1 MKGLIRNNLYSMEN
15 SILIAFI
22 ISIFLAIVPFGG
34 VNPTLLPMIISIQIF
49 VFVVNIGTSL
59 RADETAKWSK
69 FELTLPIKR
78 SNLVLAKYVSI
89 IILILMGIVM
99 GTATMVLSSYYDHAV
114 SHSALIYGFEY
125 GLTLSIFSTSIMY
138 PPDSHIGSDIAK
150 SALSAVL
157 DCGIMIARHIKV
169 LSVMER
175 SMAKCQIKDGTAKTA
190 FCGPE
195 RAKEKTGD
203 MRTNTSTRWET
214 RSLFMRGS

>member
-22 ISIFLAIVPFGG
+22 ISVFLAIVPFGG

-99 GTATMVLSSYYDHAV
+99 GTATMALSSYYDYSV
-114 SHSALIYGFEY
+114 SHSALVYGFEY
-125 GLTLSIFSTSIMY
+125 GLTLSILSTSIMY
-138 PPDSHIGSDIAK
+138 PLSLKLGAGKSEIIFIISAFATIGIMLLIA
-150 SALSAVL
+150 AVL
-157 DCGIMIARHIKV
+157 STWTEGMNLRHPLV
-169 LSVMER
+169 GAVSVIV
-175 SMAKCQIKDGTAKTA
+175 AIVA
-190 FCGPE
+190 FVFSYFVSVIIHN
-195 RAKEKTGD
+195 RKE
-203 MRTNTSTRWET
+203 
-214 RSLFMRGS
+214 F

>member
-22 ISIFLAIVPFGG
+22 ISVFLAIVPFGG

-99 GTATMVLSSYYDHAV
+99 GTATMVLSGYYDYTV
-114 SHSALIYGFEY
+114 SRSALVYGFEY
-125 GLTLSIFSTSIMY
+125 GLTLSILSTSIMY
-138 PPDSHIGSDIAK
+138 PLSLKLGAGKSEIIFIISAFATIGIMLLIAA
-150 SALSAVL
+150 ALSAWTEGMNL
-157 DCGIMIARHIKV
+157 RHPLVGAVSLLVAIVAFV
-169 LSVMER
+169 LSYFV
-175 SMAKCQIKDGTAKTA
+175 SVIIHNK
-190 FCGPE
+190 
-195 RAKEKTGD
+195 KE
-203 MRTNTSTRWET
+203 
-214 RSLFMRGS
+214 F

>member
-138 PPDSHIGSDIAK
+138 PLSLKLGAGK
-150 SALSAVL
+150 SEIIFIISAFATL
-157 DCGIMIARHIKV
+157 GIMLLIAATLSPWTEGMNLRHPLVGAVSSIVAIVAFV
-169 LSVMER
+169 LSYFVSVIIHNR
-175 SMAKCQIKDGTAKTA
+175 
-190 FCGPE
+190 
-195 RAKEKTGD
+195 KE
-203 MRTNTSTRWET
+203 
-214 RSLFMRGS
+214 F

>member
-22 ISIFLAIVPFGG
+22 ISVFLAIVPFGG

-99 GTATMVLSSYYDHAV
+99 GTATMVLSSYYDYSV
-114 SHSALIYGFEY
+114 SHSALVYGFEY
-125 GLTLSIFSTSIMY
+125 GLTLSILSTSIMY
-138 PPDSHIGSDIAK
+138 PLSLKLGAGKSEIIFIISAFATIGIMLLIA
-150 SALSAVL
+150 AVL
-157 DCGIMIARHIKV
+157 STWTEGMNLRHPLVEAVSVIVAIVAFV
-169 LSVMER
+169 LSYFVSVIIHNR
-175 SMAKCQIKDGTAKTA
+175 
-190 FCGPE
+190 
-195 RAKEKTGD
+195 KE
-203 MRTNTSTRWET
+203 
-214 RSLFMRGS
+214 F

>member
-22 ISIFLAIVPFGG
+22 ISVFLAIVPFGG

-114 SHSALIYGFEY
+114 SPSALIYGFEY

-138 PPDSHIGSDIAK
+138 PLSLKLGAGK
-150 SALSAVL
+150 SEIIFIISAFATL
-157 DCGIMIARHIKV
+157 GIMLLIAATLSPWTEGMNMRHPLVGAVSSIVAIVTFV
-169 LSVMER
+169 LSYFVSVIIHNR
-175 SMAKCQIKDGTAKTA
+175 
-190 FCGPE
+190 
-195 RAKEKTGD
+195 KE
-203 MRTNTSTRWET
+203 
-214 RSLFMRGS
+214 F

>member
-22 ISIFLAIVPFGG
+22 ISVFLAIVPFGG

-99 GTATMVLSSYYDHAV
+99 GTATMVLSSCYNYAADY
-114 SHSALIYGFEY
+114 SALVYGFEY
-125 GLTLSIFSTSIMY
+125 GLTLSILSTSIMY
-138 PPDSHIGSDIAK
+138 PLSLKLGAGKSEIIFIMSAFATIGIMLLIA
-150 SALSAVL
+150 AVL
-157 DCGIMIARHIKV
+157 SPWTEGMNLRHPLVGAVSVVVAIVAFV
-169 LSVMER
+169 LSYFVSVIIHNR
-175 SMAKCQIKDGTAKTA
+175 
-190 FCGPE
+190 
-195 RAKEKTGD
+195 KE
-203 MRTNTSTRWET
+203 
-214 RSLFMRGS
+214 F

>member
-34 VNPTLLPMIISIQIF
+34 VNSALLPMIISIQIF

-59 RADETAKWSK
+59 RADEMAKWSK

-99 GTATMVLSSYYDHAV
+99 GTATMVLSSYYGYSVDRP
-114 SHSALIYGFEY
+114 ALIYGFEY

-138 PPDSHIGSDIAK
+138 PLSLKLGAGK
-150 SALSAVL
+150 SEIIFIISAFATL
-157 DCGIMIARHIKV
+157 GIMLLIAATLSPWTEGMNLRHPLVGAVSSIVAIVAFV
-169 LSVMER
+169 LSYFVSVIIHNR
-175 SMAKCQIKDGTAKTA
+175 
-190 FCGPE
+190 
-195 RAKEKTGD
+195 KE
-203 MRTNTSTRWET
+203 
-214 RSLFMRGS
+214 F

>member
-22 ISIFLAIVPFGG
+22 ISVFLAIVPFGG

-99 GTATMVLSSYYDHAV
+99 GTATMVLSSYYDYAV
-114 SHSALIYGFEY
+114 SHSALVYGFEY
-125 GLTLSIFSTSIMY
+125 GLTLSILSTSIMY
-138 PPDSHIGSDIAK
+138 PLSLKLGAGKSEIIFIMSAFATIGIMLLIA
-150 SALSAVL
+150 AVL
-157 DCGIMIARHIKV
+157 SPWTEGMNLRHPLVGAVSVVVAIVAFV
-169 LSVMER
+169 LSYFV
-175 SMAKCQIKDGTAKTA
+175 SVIIHNK
-190 FCGPE
+190 
-195 RAKEKTGD
+195 KE
-203 MRTNTSTRWET
+203 
-214 RSLFMRGS
+214 F

>member
-22 ISIFLAIVPFGG
+22 ISVFLAIVPFGG

-99 GTATMVLSSYYDHAV
+99 GTATMVLSSYYDYSV
-114 SHSALIYGFEY
+114 NYSALVYGFEY
-125 GLTLSIFSTSIMY
+125 GLTLSILSTSIMY
-138 PPDSHIGSDIAK
+138 PLSLKLGAGKSEIIFIISAFATIGIMLLIA
-150 SALSAVL
+150 AVL
-157 DCGIMIARHIKV
+157 STWTEGMNLRHPLVGAVSIIVAIVAFV
-169 LSVMER
+169 LSYFVSVIIHSR
-175 SMAKCQIKDGTAKTA
+175 
-190 FCGPE
+190 
-195 RAKEKTGD
+195 KE
-203 MRTNTSTRWET
+203 
-214 RSLFMRGS
+214 F